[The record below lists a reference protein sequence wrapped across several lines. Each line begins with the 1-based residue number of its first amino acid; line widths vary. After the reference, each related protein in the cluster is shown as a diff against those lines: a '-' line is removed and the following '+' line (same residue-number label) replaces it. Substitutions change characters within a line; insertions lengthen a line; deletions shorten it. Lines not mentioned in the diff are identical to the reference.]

1 MTIDPSS
8 YRRYDRY
15 AQAVSAIDAQGA
27 ARVYETLKPRVNEAD
42 RNFGGTGNFD
52 AELER
57 AIVELLKVPVV
68 EGDVP
73 LRKAGIGYAFADPRL
88 EALSP
93 PQKQLLRM
101 GPRTCGRS
109 RASCARLRLPLA
121 FRTRG
126 CRQLNKNAGRM
137 SPAGVA
143 WTGFLALGFELRS

>member
-1 MTIDPSS
+1 M
-8 YRRYDRY
+8 
-15 AQAVSAIDAQGA
+15 
-27 ARVYETLKPRVNEAD
+27 NEAD

-73 LRKAGIGYAFADPRL
+73 LRMAGIGYAFADPRL

-101 GPRTCGRS
+101 GPENV
-109 RASCARLRLPLA
+109 RAIQGKLREIAAALGIPDSRLPA
-121 FRTRG
+121 A
-126 CRQLNKNAGRM
+126 Q
-137 SPAGVA
+137 
-143 WTGFLALGFELRS
+143 